1 MGWKNISH
9 YFIFREIKL
18 SSAITMEKCLVLLLL
33 LSTVARSLQHEEH
46 FQVEVDE
53 QGTVPE
59 QQKEQDSSPQVEIP
73 VNEEATSSVPLP
85 EEKFNAASEDVM
97 AEAASTE
104 PEPVEAETQQQD
116 DSTAMPDVIDGVN
129 QPTAVEGDEES
140 IVDPETSSFEAQ
152 EIVEEFVDNPVPAGE
167 LHEATII
174 EESKVQGEE
183 SIGSG
188 APEEEPALTENNEQ
202 GEVPDDS
209 EEMVEPTEF
218 VPAEETPAPE
228 EPAQLDEPVKPE
240 EVLQS
245 EKPAQFEE
253 SIQSGEPVQ
262 TEELSEVEESRQP
275 EETMKSEEPVQTEE
289 LLEVEESRQPEEPMI
304 SEEPVESEEP
314 APLDVPVQ
322 SEEPVQLEES
332 KSEES

>member
-1 MGWKNISH
+1 
-9 YFIFREIKL
+9 
-18 SSAITMEKCLVLLLL
+18 MEKCLVLLLL

-85 EEKFNAASEDVM
+85 EEKFNAAFEDVM

-140 IVDPETSSFEAQ
+140 IVDLETSSFEAQ

-174 EESKVQGEE
+174 EGSKVQGEE

-228 EPAQLDEPVKPE
+228 EPAQLDEPVNQKKFYN
-240 EVLQS
+240 LKNLHNLKKLYNLKNHYKLKNLGKQKNLHNLKNLFNQRS
-245 EKPAQFEE
+245 LYK
-253 SIQSGEPVQ
+253 
-262 TEELSEVEESRQP
+262 L
-275 EETMKSEEPVQTEE
+275 KSFRK
-289 LLEVEESRQPEEPMI
+289 LKNLGN
-304 SEEPVESEEP
+304 
-314 APLDVPVQ
+314 LKN
-322 SEEPVQLEES
+322 L
-332 KSEES
+332 